1 MIKIAIDAMGGDN
14 APDAIIRGTT
24 KALKSNTDI
33 EIYLYGKKDLIDKAI
48 KNENVSNDIINR
60 INIVNCMDVIGF
72 NESPTVAIKTKKD
85 SSIVVACNDLKQGKV
100 DAIVSAGSSGALLVC
115 GTLIVGR
122 IKGIERPAFG
132 IIVPSEMGNFLLVDC
147 GANADCKPNYINQFA
162 LIGSVYYREMFN
174 KENPVVKLLNIGTE
188 EEKGNLLIKEASDLL
203 KQNTNINYNGYA
215 ESRDAIFGSCDVLVS
230 DGFSGNIFLKT
241 YEGTAKFILKNLKQV
256 FKKNIF
262 TILGYLLIKSN
273 FKGLINKFD
282 YKKHGG
288 APILGLNKIIIK
300 VHGNTDGDEIQYAI
314 NQAQSFVQ
322 NNVNDRIINN
332 IKE

>member
-14 APDAIIRGTT
+14 APDAIIKGTI
-24 KALKSNTDI
+24 KALKLNNNI

-48 KNENVSNDIINR
+48 KNDNVSSDIINR
-60 INIVNCMDVIGF
+60 INIVNCSEVIGF
-72 NESPTVAIKTKKD
+72 DESPTVAIKTKKD

-115 GTLIVGR
+115 GTLLVGR
-122 IKGIERPAFG
+122 IKNIERPAFG
-132 IIVPSEMGNFLLVDC
+132 TIVPTETGNCLLIDC
-147 GANADCKPNYINQFA
+147 GANADCKPSYLNQFA
-162 LIGSVYYREMFN
+162 MIGSIYYKEMF
-174 KENPVVKLLNIGTE
+174 KKSKPIVKLLNIGTE
-188 EEKGNLLIKEASDLL
+188 EEKGNLLIKEAHDLL

-215 ESRDAIFGSCDVLVS
+215 ESRDAIFGSCEVLVS

-241 YEGTAKFILKNLKQV
+241 YEGTAKFILNNLKSV

-262 TILGYLLIKSN
+262 TILGYLLIKNNLQS
-273 FKGLINKFD
+273 LIKKFD
-282 YKKHGG
+282 YKKYGG

-300 VHGNTDGDEIQYAI
+300 VHGNTDGEEIVYAV
-314 NQAQSFVQ
+314 NQAQNFVQ